1 MKKLLSF
8 GELLIDMLPV
18 DNDNSAYAPI
28 PGGAPAN
35 VAVGYQKLGG
45 DAYFCG
51 GMGNDHFASQLRRS
65 LEHYQ
70 VNTEYLFTIEEAQ
83 TALVIVSLDEV
94 GERSFN
100 FYRHNTADLLVTKAH
115 IDRINWSAL
124 STFHFCSN
132 TLTHDSINTT
142 TLSALQAA
150 NTHNILVSFDVNLRY
165 SLWSDTAD
173 IADRVFAC
181 YRFCDVVKL
190 SYDELTFL
198 AKQAS
203 ISPLEYTQSL
213 LDEGVTLV
221 FLTDGAN
228 PAKVYHQ
235 TFVIEQAAP
244 FIKPV
249 DTTCAGDA
257 FIAGVLYHLNHTHTE
272 LELTEKL
279 NSSHY
284 VKEALNFGLKCGS
297 KACLVKGAFPAL
309 PDRVAILD

>member
-18 DNDNSAYAPI
+18 DNDNSAYSPI

-51 GMGNDHFASQLRRS
+51 GMGNDHFASQLRHS

-70 VNTEYLFTIEEAQ
+70 VNTEYLFTIEKAQ

-115 IDRINWSAL
+115 IEKINWLAL

-132 TLTHDSINTT
+132 TLTHDNINMT

-150 NTHNILVSFDVNLRY
+150 HSHNILVSFDVNLRY
-165 SLWSDTAD
+165 SLWLDTAD
-173 IADRVFAC
+173 IAKRVFAC

-190 SYDELTFL
+190 SADELTFL
-198 AKQAS
+198 AKQTTT
-203 ISPLEYTQSL
+203 SPLEYIQSL

-309 PDRVAILD
+309 PNKKAILD